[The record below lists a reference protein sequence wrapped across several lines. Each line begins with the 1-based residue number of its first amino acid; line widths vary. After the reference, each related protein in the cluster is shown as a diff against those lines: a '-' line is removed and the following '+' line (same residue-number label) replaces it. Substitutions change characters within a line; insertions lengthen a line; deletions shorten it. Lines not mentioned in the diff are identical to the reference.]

1 MSQHINDIFPA
12 GTSPPEPA
20 ADPPRSRNLT
30 LIERYLA
37 VLEENKRACRAALT
51 DADMALDM
59 AGFVRR
65 RLQKPAATEGLSS
78 ALLALALVRRV
89 SDAPEQ

>member
-1 MSQHINDIFPA
+1 MSQHVNDICPA

-20 ADPPRSRNLT
+20 AAKPRSRNLA

-37 VLEENKRACRAALT
+37 VLEANKKACRAALT

-59 AGFVRR
+59 AGFVQRK
-65 RLQKPAATEGLSS
+65 LQKPAETESLSS
-78 ALLALALVRRV
+78 ALLALTLVRRV

>member
-1 MSQHINDIFPA
+1 MSQHIGDVFQTGA
-12 GTSPPEPA
+12 SPPELA
-20 ADPPRSRNLT
+20 EDPSQSRDLR
-30 LIERYLA
+30 LVERYLA
-37 VLEENKRACRAALT
+37 VLEENKKACRSALT

-65 RLQKPAATEGLSS
+65 QLRKSAGNSRMSP

-89 SDAPEQ
+89 PDAPEQ

>member
-1 MSQHINDIFPA
+1 MSQHIGDVFQLGA
-12 GTSPPEPA
+12 SPPEL
-20 ADPPRSRNLT
+20 ADDLRLV
-30 LIERYLA
+30 ERYLA
-37 VLEENKRACRAALT
+37 VLEENKKACRSALT

-65 RLQKPAATEGLSS
+65 QLRRPAQMPRMSP

-89 SDAPEQ
+89 PDAPEQ